1 MSSSVFFRKF
11 GRSCKSEFSGQFIPK
26 SGRRYEKLYLRKFSN
41 KLLAHAIAVEMPIGG
56 GVCILDN
63 ESTQLYN

>member
-1 MSSSVFFRKF
+1 MYFLESLAEAASLSSLGSLFQSL
-11 GRSCKSEFSGQFIPK
+11 GAAI
-26 SGRRYEKLYLRKFSN
+26 EKLYLRKFSN